1 MARTALSL
9 QGTQVQSSVGFNP
22 WLDLVG
28 TRFHMLQL
36 GPIQLKKIGLK
47 VNKVTNSGRDKA
59 DPEL

>member
-9 QGTQVQSSVGFNP
+9 QGTQVQSLVG
-22 WLDLVG
+22 LDLVG

-36 GPIQLKKIGLK
+36 GPIQLKKKGLK